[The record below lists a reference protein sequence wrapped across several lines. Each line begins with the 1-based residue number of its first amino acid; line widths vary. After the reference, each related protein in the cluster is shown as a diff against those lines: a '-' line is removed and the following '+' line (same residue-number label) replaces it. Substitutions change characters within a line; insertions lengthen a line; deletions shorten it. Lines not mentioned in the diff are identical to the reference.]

1 VTSEPQQSNESSS
14 DVRRILIVDDNDA
27 TLDLLSA
34 LFLEEGLDTVK
45 ACNVA
50 EARRL
55 LIESAGDFDLVLSDI
70 QMPGETGFDLLK
82 WIKGAESP
90 RPDLP
95 VLLTTAQ
102 LPEAENRVLGL
113 SLGAVDYVVRPIE
126 LRELVLR
133 VMHAMEHFQR
143 VRSLQRSLENAETL
157 AMTGR
162 LMAASNHEVKNLV
175 GIVSMAADQLRRQ
188 IAPMLAERP
197 PQDNMRRTLDALTKS
212 SKLLAD
218 VTRSAAHLMRPDGSD
233 STTLNLGEV
242 AAEVV
247 DMMQA
252 RIRPIRLLLE
262 PTANPA
268 YAWGRDVAVRQIL
281 VNFILNAADAI
292 EEMSPVEGGCIRI
305 QVRDSTAATC
315 CIEVADN
322 GVGLSEAGVRL
333 NFAAFAST
341 KTLRGGQ
348 GLGLWLCSRLAEQM
362 KGSISLQSKGPG
374 RGAVATLTLN
384 RSPQPAP
391 SESFD
396 LSQYFVH

>member
-1 VTSEPQQSNESSS
+1 MTRDAQQFNESGT
-14 DVRRILIVDDNDA
+14 DARRILIVDDNDA

-55 LIESAGDFDLVLSDI
+55 LTESGDDFDLVLSDI

-82 WIKGAESP
+82 WIKGPDSP

-133 VMHAMEHFQR
+133 VMHAMDHFQR
-143 VRSLQRSLENAETL
+143 VRNLQRNLENSETL
-157 AMTGR
+157 AMMGR

-175 GIVSMAADQLRRQ
+175 GIVSMSADQLRRQ
-188 IAPMLAERP
+188 LAQMLAERP
-197 PQDNMRRTLDALTKS
+197 PQDSLRRSLDALTKS
-212 SKLLAD
+212 SKMLVD
-218 VTRSAAHLMRPDGSD
+218 VTRSAAHMMRADGSEGVAI
-233 STTLNLGEV
+233 NLGEIT
-242 AAEVV
+242 AEVV

-252 RIRPIRLLLE
+252 RIRPIRLVLE
-262 PTANPA
+262 SQTGSQ

-281 VNFILNAADAI
+281 VNFILNAADAV

-305 QVRDSTAATC
+305 CIKVPTAETC
-315 CIEVADN
+315 CIEVIDN
-322 GVGLSEAGVRL
+322 GVGLSEAGIRHD
-333 NFAAFAST
+333 FAAFAST

-362 KGSISLQSKGPG
+362 KGCISLQSKGPG
-374 RGAVATLTLN
+374 RGATAMLKLR
-384 RSPQPAP
+384 RSPQPAM
-391 SESFD
+391 SESLD
-396 LSQYFVH
+396 ISQYFVH